1 MNNLSKKEEMH
12 IEKKAKALSSNTA
25 QQKKLE
31 SYLLL
36 LYQGYLKGETDI
48 ALETREAFLSF
59 VKQDED
65 LALKVRMLQ
74 LDLLNLENIDLEGEW
89 NETTE
94 ELFPKIDFV
103 DTPVEEHRTKALTDY
118 KETILEILESL
129 G

>member
-1 MNNLSKKEEMH
+1 MNDLSKKEEIH
-12 IEKKAKALSSNTA
+12 IEEKAKASPSNSLL
-25 QQKKLE
+25 QKKLE

-48 ALETREAFLSF
+48 EPEIRGAFLSS

-74 LDLLNLENIDLEGEW
+74 LDLLNLKDIALEGEW
-89 NETTE
+89 NEGNE
-94 ELFPKIDFV
+94 ELFPKVTI
-103 DTPVEEHRTKALTDY
+103 VETRVVASRKKQLVNY
-118 KETILEILESL
+118 KETILEIVKSL